1 MSVEFKDHTG
11 IITDPNYFNANE
23 APYLSAEKTDI
34 VIVKRR
40 VEMPRAEYIYMRRFI
55 IWRIAQHNEYREIWD
70 FLSTVYPTKNT
81 FAKIDEDIK
90 ILHAAAADLDRIR
103 VRIEATN
110 SIGNAERP
118 CGTNLVSERDA
129 ERPCGTNLVSERD
142 AERPPG
148 TNLVSERDA
157 ERPCGTN
164 LVSERDAERIKD
176 TSLVSESTDAESRLH
191 LLIEYRKIYEKLHD
205 GRLMNL
211 NPHCGLYR
219 NWFGIPPREVFDK
232 TVAMYDK
239 KFCEKYAPIFKFDL
253 RTITSDDPLYL
264 QKDCDLP
271 PIIKFS
277 QRAHYYNTC
286 LLSELESDL
295 HLIFPRITPNYL
307 YFELN
312 PNITKEFILKHMDCE
327 CWRQWDLN
335 ILARNP
341 AFRWRDLA
349 FIFEHST
356 SLSETKLVP
365 EERSAS
371 LSETKLVP
379 GGRSASLSETK
390 LVPGGRS
397 ASLSET
403 KLVPGGRS
411 VAETKSIMCTN
422 YMANPN
428 ITVAELKEIITLG
441 AADMLDT
448 NVIYNFVNDNQ
459 LLRNTHVYRRE
470 LAAARKER
478 TTAVTAA
485 LDMPGFGQIL
495 GRYIDY
501 E

>member
-1 MSVEFKDHTG
+1 MSAEFKDHTG
-11 IITDPNYFNANE
+11 IITDPNYFNADE

-70 FLSTVYPTKNT
+70 LLSTVYPTKNT
-81 FAKIDEDIK
+81 FVKIDEDIK
-90 ILHAAAADLDRIR
+90 ILHAAAADLERIR
-103 VRIEATN
+103 VSLME
-110 SIGNAERP
+110 
-118 CGTNLVSERDA
+118 TNLVA
-129 ERPCGTNLVSERD
+129 NGNAVS
-142 AERPPG
+142 
-148 TNLVSERDA
+148 L
-157 ERPCGTN
+157 
-164 LVSERDAERIKD
+164 
-176 TSLVSESTDAESRLH
+176 TDGVESRLH
-191 LLIEYRKIYEKLHD
+191 LLTEYRKIYEKLRG
-205 GRLMNL
+205 GRVMDL
-211 NPHCGLYR
+211 NPQCGLYR

-253 RTITSDDPLYL
+253 RTITSGDSLYL

-271 PIIKFS
+271 PIIKLS

-286 LLSELESDL
+286 PLSELESDL

-349 FIFEHST
+349 FIFEHT
-356 SLSETKLVP
+356 PICHANTKLVP
-365 EERSAS
+365 E
-371 LSETKLVP
+371 
-379 GGRSASLSETK
+379 GRSASLSETK
-390 LVPGGRS
+390 LVP
-397 ASLSET
+397 E
-403 KLVPGGRS
+403 GRS

-428 ITVAELKEIITLG
+428 ITVAELKEIIALG

-459 LLRNTHVYRRE
+459 LLRNTHVYKRE

-478 TTAVTAA
+478 STNVVNAVG
-485 LDMPGFGQIL
+485 MPGFGQIL